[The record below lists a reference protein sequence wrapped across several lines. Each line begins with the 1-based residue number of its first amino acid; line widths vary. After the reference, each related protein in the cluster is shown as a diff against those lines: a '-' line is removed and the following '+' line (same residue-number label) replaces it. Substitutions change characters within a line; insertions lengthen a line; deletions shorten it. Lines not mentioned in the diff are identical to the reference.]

1 MLRSYFTAAIRNL
14 FRNRAYAA
22 INLCGLALGFMA
34 AILIALFVRDEYSY
48 DRFFPDY
55 QRIYR
60 VSETVQFPNRSP
72 MYRSMTF
79 SYVAA
84 ALRREFPEVQ
94 IATRLIP
101 TRAVLR
107 HGDGQLGAAAECAAR
122 QALNL
127 DSFPSPQT
135 FEGVERHGESLLRGG
150 EQR

>member
-1 MLRSYFTAAIRNL
+1 MQIGRTAYSTCSTAASWIRTRSDRVLRNYFTAAIRNL

-55 QRIYR
+55 QRISR
-60 VSETVQFPNRSP
+60 VRKTVQFPNRPP

-94 IATRLIP
+94 I
-101 TRAVLR
+101 
-107 HGDGQLGAAAECAAR
+107 
-122 QALNL
+122 
-127 DSFPSPQT
+127 
-135 FEGVERHGESLLRGG
+135 
-150 EQR
+150 